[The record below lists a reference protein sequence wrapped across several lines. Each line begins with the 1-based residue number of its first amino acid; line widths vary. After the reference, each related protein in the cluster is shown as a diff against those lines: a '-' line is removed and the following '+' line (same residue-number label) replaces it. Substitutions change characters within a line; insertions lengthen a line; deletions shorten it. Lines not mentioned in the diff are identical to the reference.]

1 MRELGEG
8 RFHITMHEIHE
19 SNSSLYLIMDYC
31 NGGELLK
38 QIPKMKNINERV
50 LKKTIKNLLKGL
62 QYVHSKGIMHRDLK
76 PENLIL
82 AEKRILH
89 KIKIIDFGL
98 ATFVDQKVWLFKRC
112 GTPGYVAPE
121 VYEKGER

>member
-19 SNSSLYLIMDYC
+19 SNNSLYLIMDYC

-62 QYVHSKGIMHRDLK
+62 
-76 PENLIL
+76 
-82 AEKRILH
+82 
-89 KIKIIDFGL
+89 
-98 ATFVDQKVWLFKRC
+98 
-112 GTPGYVAPE
+112 
-121 VYEKGER
+121 